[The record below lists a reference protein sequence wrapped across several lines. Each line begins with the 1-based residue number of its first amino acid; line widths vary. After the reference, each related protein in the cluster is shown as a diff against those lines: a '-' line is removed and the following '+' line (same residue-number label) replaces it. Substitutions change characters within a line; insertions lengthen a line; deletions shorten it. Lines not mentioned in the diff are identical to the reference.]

1 MRLLSIPLAVLV
13 AFSAAPVAQAT
24 FPGGNGRIAYTT
36 KDSDYRQ
43 LVTAKP
49 DSRGDRFLRECQLT
63 EPDGQRGDCSIE
75 YRDPAWSADGRR
87 LVFDTGRALALIDAD
102 GTGFEKLEPFS
113 ADDGEPA
120 FSPSRRQLVF
130 SGRSATRRALFVA
143 DIAGER
149 VRRIA
154 RNGDAPDWSRRNR
167 IAFLRRGAIYSVRPS
182 GKGLRRLTRG
192 RDPSWSP
199 SGRAIAFARG
209 DGIYVARA
217 DGSRARRVVRC
228 TRCSTPAY
236 SPDGRLLA
244 YDGGGVRVV
253 RLRDG
258 RRLAT
263 IAEDVAGGFDA
274 REPSWQPL

>member
-1 MRLLSIPLAVLV
+1 VL
-13 AFSAAPVAQAT
+13 
-24 FPGGNGRIAYTT
+24 
-36 KDSDYRQ
+36 
-43 LVTAKP
+43 
-49 DSRGDRFLRECQLT
+49 
-63 EPDGQRGDCSIE
+63 QRVQ
-75 YRDPAWSADGRR
+75 R
-87 LVFDTGRALALIDAD
+87 T
-102 GTGFEKLEPFS
+102 
-113 ADDGEPA
+113 
-120 FSPSRRQLVF
+120 
-130 SGRSATRRALFVA
+130 TRRA
-143 DIAGER
+143 
-149 VRRIA
+149 
-154 RNGDAPDWSRRNR
+154 
-167 IAFLRRGAIYSVRPS
+167 
-182 GKGLRRLTRG
+182 RL
-192 RDPSWSP
+192 P